1 MKILICLITPF
12 LGTALGA
19 SLVLFTKNKL
29 SEKWSKILLGFAAG
43 VMVAASFFS
52 LLLPSIELSKEPKFI
67 PAAVGFALGMSF
79 LLILDSVIPHS
90 HALSN
95 EDEGMK
101 SKWSKTTKMILALI
115 LHNIPEGISTGIV
128 VAGYLNNNIGM
139 TIGGAISLAIGIALQ
154 NLPEGAIISLPL
166 RDEGCSRKKS
176 FLCGVASGLVEPI
189 CAILTILVSKSVIGA
204 LPYILSFAAGSMM
217 YVVVEELIPESQTGH
232 HSNKATLS
240 FAVGFICM
248 IITSII
254 FG

>member
-29 SEKWSKILLGFAAG
+29 SEKWSKVLLGFAAG
-43 VMVAASFFS
+43 VMVAAAFFS
-52 LLLPSIELSKEPKFI
+52 LLLPSIELAKEPKFI
-67 PAAVGFALGMSF
+67 PAAIGFALGMSF
-79 LLILDSVIPHS
+79 LLILDTVIPHS

-166 RDEGCSRKKS
+166 RDEGCSRKKA

-189 CAILTILVSKSVIGA
+189 CAILTILVSKSIIGA

-217 YVVVEELIPESQTGH
+217 YVVVEELIPESQNGQ

-240 FAVGFICM
+240 FAIGFICM